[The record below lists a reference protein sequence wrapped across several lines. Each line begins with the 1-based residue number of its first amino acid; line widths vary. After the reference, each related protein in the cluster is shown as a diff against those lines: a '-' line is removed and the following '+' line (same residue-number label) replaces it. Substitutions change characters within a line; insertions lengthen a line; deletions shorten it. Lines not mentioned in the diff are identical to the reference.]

1 MNNTVENHFFE
12 FPKVNWLHLVKWTNL
27 SNLLRIYHSKNRKS
41 RLIFD
46 RVIQKMK
53 RWTFLEQIC
62 IINFYISL
70 WKNAKKIAISLQ
82 QYDHLHKIWHNDAE
96 RVSRIHQLSKL
107 TFKNPRW
114 RTADALETSR
124 LVDLQDDGL

>member
-1 MNNTVENHFFE
+1 MYNKFLHFSME
-12 FPKVNWLHLVKWTNL
+12 
-27 SNLLRIYHSKNRKS
+27 
-41 RLIFD
+41 
-46 RVIQKMK
+46 K
-53 RWTFLEQIC
+53 RE
-62 IINFYISL
+62 
-70 WKNAKKIAISLQ
+70 KIAISLQ

-124 LVDLQDDGL
+124 LVDLQDDGLYCMRVTGRRLLVKG